1 MEYYD
6 IGEAFKKIEEELMAS
21 MIRNLKHHR
30 AEEIEE
36 GFEWS
41 QWQVEQLSAL
51 EEYRRRNKKQFS
63 GQFQEI
69 NDSIDTLIQ
78 LARQQG
84 GMDQEI
90 KILNAIKRGYRPS
103 NPKASAE
110 IMGEFFK
117 VNDRKLNALVE
128 ATQNDF
134 KKAEVAMLR
143 MANDKYRKIIY
154 NAQVYAN
161 AGGTT
166 YEQAVDMATKDF
178 IRAGI
183 NCIEYKNG
191 SRHTMSDYA
200 DMCIRTATKR
210 AYLTGEGEKRMEWGE
225 SLVIV
230 NKRNAACP
238 KCMKFCGVVLIDDV
252 WSGGKPDGRHQ
263 LMSNAIEKG
272 LYHPRCK
279 DIHTTYFPG
288 ISTMPDKLS
297 NEEKEKIVDD
307 YNQEQKQNY
316 YERQAEQQ
324 ERIAKYSLDSDN
336 KKNHDSRYDNW
347 NDKID
352 CISHEQLAKYE
363 DEFMKLTEG
372 YSYDDFINDFDSIE
386 DGFDG
391 CGEEEIEKAKGISEK
406 IEYLRCKL
414 NIGNENKKN
423 RIRTKKESIEIL
435 ESLGIDFANNSYVTV
450 SDELL
455 SKYADFISN
464 FEQSHVGYFNR
475 NEFGLQ
481 RIEFVDKIK
490 QHQFA
495 TGMYKSDGKRNGIF
509 IRPSSIRKKQAIDMS
524 LSDDFEIHQ
533 LAHEYGHYIDET
545 LEKNFGQYSEN
556 TAGNILRRAILR
568 YYDGDIW
575 KQVKDL
581 KDCLSAYGST
591 DHQEAF
597 AEAFAEAYTCEN
609 PRMFARIFKEELENV
624 IGINVK
630 KTSLEN
636 IVESSTIKL
645 RINLFDKQ
653 DQLYLDAF
661 SVDEIPGFSDI
672 CMHGSP
678 TSVQNMINGK
688 IENMN
693 AKEFAEFLRTSTN
706 YNGEDIRLASCATGK
721 GDNSF
726 AQQLSKELGVRVMA
740 PDDDLYYLPNEG
752 TMFVGSPY
760 TNTGTWRIFNN
771 GVEE

>member
-63 GQFQEI
+63 DQFQEI

-103 NPKASAE
+103 NTKASSE

-178 IRAGI
+178 LRAGI

-191 SRHTMSDYA
+191 YRHTMSDYA

-238 KCMKFCGVVLIDDV
+238 KCMRFCGVVLIDDV

-263 LMSNAIEKG
+263 LMSHAIEKG

-316 YERQAEQQ
+316 YERKAEQQ
-324 ERIAKYSLDSDN
+324 ERIAKYSLDAENKRIHSSRADDWKDKITENVNDEAERIKWKELNEKYKSEDEAFLMGSEEDYKKYMKLNEKFGEYIESAPVNKYGEEIVFDLDRMFNSN
-336 KKNHDSRYDNW
+336 KK
-347 NDKID
+347 
-352 CISHEQLAKYE
+352 
-363 DEFMKLTEG
+363 
-372 YSYDDFINDFDSIE
+372 
-386 DGFDG
+386 
-391 CGEEEIEKAKGISEK
+391 
-406 IEYLRCKL
+406 
-414 NIGNENKKN
+414 
-423 RIRTKKESIEIL
+423 
-435 ESLGIDFANNSYVTV
+435 
-450 SDELL
+450 
-455 SKYADFISN
+455 
-464 FEQSHVGYFNR
+464 YFNLER
-475 NEFGLQ
+475 S
-481 RIEFVDKIK
+481 K
-490 QHQFA
+490 
-495 TGMYKSDGKRNGIF
+495 KR
-509 IRPSSIRKKQAIDMS
+509 A
-524 LSDDFEIHQ
+524 
-533 LAHEYGHYIDET
+533 
-545 LEKNFGQYSEN
+545 
-556 TAGNILRRAILR
+556 
-568 YYDGDIW
+568 
-575 KQVKDL
+575 KDL
-581 KDCLSAYGST
+581 KEKITKLSNEYDTYLTRVQVGGMTVRANGVTELDGKIILSDTRPQTFIHEFAHTLATRKRVKTGLASDMEVEFEKELTRLFSEYKDAVHGNPKKGIPADPRKLISEYSF
-591 DHQEAF
+591 DSKDEFF
-597 AEAFAEAYTCEN
+597 AEAFAQYKMREYGYDMSKVLDFGDDYTYSEKVVALADKYFKRTSYEGGIPKGWRTIDITMDNAVKNSNPKYGTSIEYSKNCPNCACAYEMRRRGYDVVAN
-609 PRMFARIFKEELENV
+609 P
-624 IGINVK
+624 
-630 KTSLEN
+630 
-636 IVESSTIKL
+636 
-645 RINLFDKQ
+645 
-653 DQLYLDAF
+653 Y
-661 SVDEIPGFSDI
+661 
-672 CMHGSP
+672 
-678 TSVQNMINGK
+678 INGGSHYLNRNPWEAWEDADVQIITK
-688 IENMN
+688 KSDLFTYTQNQGNGARFAIAIEYSDNSGHVIVGEIVDDIL
-693 AKEFAEFLRTSTN
+693 KLYDPQTGKDIIDIDF
-706 YNGEDIRLASCATGK
+706 EDIKDVKLWKT
-721 GDNSF
+721 NELT
-726 AQQLSKELGVRVMA
+726 LSDRGIA
-740 PDDDLYYLPNEG
+740 ACEG
-752 TMFVGSPY
+752 
-760 TNTGTWRIFNN
+760 R
-771 GVEE
+771 

>member
-63 GQFQEI
+63 DQFQEI

-103 NPKASAE
+103 NTKASSE

-178 IRAGI
+178 LRAGI

-238 KCMKFCGVVLIDDV
+238 KCMRFCGVVLIDDV

-263 LMSNAIEKG
+263 LMSHAIEKG

-307 YNQEQKQNY
+307 YNKEQKQNY

-324 ERIAKYSLDSDN
+324 ERLAKYSL
-336 KKNHDSRYDNW
+336 
-347 NDKID
+347 
-352 CISHEQLAKYE
+352 AP
-363 DEFMKLTEG
+363 
-372 YSYDDFINDFDSIE
+372 
-386 DGFDG
+386 
-391 CGEEEIEKAKGISEK
+391 
-406 IEYLRCKL
+406 
-414 NIGNENKKN
+414 ENKKKYIVN
-423 RIRTKKESIEIL
+423 AERLKDIKTENEESILNIQKKYDLFIEQLRQDRNISFHKSKMAMYAETTDLVEDRSVGAPFIYSSDEDIIKYNPKDPFIEQYNLDYVFVHELSHRMDELEYHSWANQKFIDAIELCTQKVYYNKQEVQEWFIEGGKYFESSAISDIISALTNNDIDVPVGHNNEYWENSKYKAMEIFANLSAIDVLGLDEKEEIL
-435 ESLGIDFANNSYVTV
+435 EQI
-450 SDELL
+450 
-455 SKYADFISN
+455 
-464 FEQSHVGYFNR
+464 FEVY
-475 NEFGLQ
+475 E
-481 RIEFVDKIK
+481 E
-490 QHQFA
+490 
-495 TGMYKSDGKRNGIF
+495 M
-509 IRPSSIRKKQAIDMS
+509 
-524 LSDDFEIHQ
+524 IH
-533 LAHEYGHYIDET
+533 I
-545 LEKNFGQYSEN
+545 
-556 TAGNILRRAILR
+556 
-568 YYDGDIW
+568 
-575 KQVKDL
+575 
-581 KDCLSAYGST
+581 
-591 DHQEAF
+591 
-597 AEAFAEAYTCEN
+597 
-609 PRMFARIFKEELENV
+609 
-624 IGINVK
+624 
-630 KTSLEN
+630 
-636 IVESSTIKL
+636 
-645 RINLFDKQ
+645 
-653 DQLYLDAF
+653 
-661 SVDEIPGFSDI
+661 
-672 CMHGSP
+672 
-678 TSVQNMINGK
+678 
-688 IENMN
+688 
-693 AKEFAEFLRTSTN
+693 
-706 YNGEDIRLASCATGK
+706 
-721 GDNSF
+721 
-726 AQQLSKELGVRVMA
+726 
-740 PDDDLYYLPNEG
+740 
-752 TMFVGSPY
+752 
-760 TNTGTWRIFNN
+760 
-771 GVEE
+771 

>member
-1 MEYYD
+1 MKYYD

-63 GQFQEI
+63 DQFQEI

-103 NPKASAE
+103 NTKASAE

-154 NAQVYAN
+154 NAHVYAN

-166 YEQAVDMATKDF
+166 YEQAVDMATNDF
-178 IRAGI
+178 LRAGI

-238 KCMKFCGVVLIDDV
+238 KCMRFCGVVLIDDV

-263 LMSNAIEKG
+263 LMSHAIEKG

-324 ERIAKYSLDSDN
+324 ERLAKYSLDAENKKIHSSRAGDWENKISDN
-336 KKNHDSRYDNW
+336 VNNGQIVADRYTF
-347 NDKID
+347 KEASTI
-352 CISHEQLAKYE
+352 EEAQEYAKQ
-363 DEFMKLTEG
+363 FC
-372 YSYDDFINDFDSIE
+372 N
-386 DGFDG
+386 DGFMAKTFKG
-391 CGEEEIEKAKGISEK
+391 NIEYKGISIDNANAINKALTNVYNTISLDK
-406 IEYLRCKL
+406 ISGIKVVSPTSAIGKKAFKDGADAVFAYSPIEHGIFVNKDILRNKNAFVEYVKKSDDAWNLVMKNIDNLSGSQKELALLYKQAGRSLVDGDTVEGLLTHELGHHAQWTLLDTKTNNSVGSRMSEYAHKISGYANASKSEYLAESFSSYIRGER
-414 NIGNENKKN
+414 NILDPEYVRYMDSK
-423 RIRTKKESIEIL
+423 RIKEPL
-435 ESLGIDFANNSYVTV
+435 
-450 SDELL
+450 
-455 SKYADFISN
+455 
-464 FEQSHVGYFNR
+464 
-475 NEFGLQ
+475 
-481 RIEFVDKIK
+481 
-490 QHQFA
+490 
-495 TGMYKSDGKRNGIF
+495 
-509 IRPSSIRKKQAIDMS
+509 
-524 LSDDFEIHQ
+524 
-533 LAHEYGHYIDET
+533 
-545 LEKNFGQYSEN
+545 EN
-556 TAGNILRRAILR
+556 T
-568 YYDGDIW
+568 
-575 KQVKDL
+575 VK
-581 KDCLSAYGST
+581 
-591 DHQEAF
+591 
-597 AEAFAEAYTCEN
+597 
-609 PRMFARIFKEELENV
+609 
-624 IGINVK
+624 
-630 KTSLEN
+630 
-636 IVESSTIKL
+636 SSTIKL